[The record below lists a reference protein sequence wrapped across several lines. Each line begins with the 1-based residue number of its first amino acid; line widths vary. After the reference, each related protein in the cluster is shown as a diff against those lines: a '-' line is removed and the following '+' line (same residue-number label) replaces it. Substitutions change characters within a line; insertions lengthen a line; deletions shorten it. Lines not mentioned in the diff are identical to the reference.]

1 MKKTAFLLIY
11 LSLVSCSILPDIGWG
26 GDDDPKQAPPQTA
39 VGEVLD
45 ETTDLMV
52 EFRWWL
58 LIGLLFFPQV
68 RTAIGTFLLAV
79 FQAAQVPFL
88 MMRAWYESKKNS
100 TGSGSSSESSGSS
113 SSSAGPWTPPSDTS
127 NENESSET

>member
-1 MKKTAFLLIY
+1 MKKAFLLIY
-11 LSLVSCSILPDIGWG
+11 LTLVSCSILPDVGWG
-26 GDDDPKQAPPQTA
+26 GGGDDPKQAPPQTA
-39 VGEVLD
+39 AGEILN
-45 ETTDLMV
+45 ETTDLLT

-88 MMRAWYESKKNS
+88 MIRTWYESRS
-100 TGSGSSSESSGSS
+100 TEPSSSSESSESS
-113 SSSAGPWTPPSDTS
+113 SSSVGPWTPSNDTS
-127 NENESSET
+127 NDSESSET